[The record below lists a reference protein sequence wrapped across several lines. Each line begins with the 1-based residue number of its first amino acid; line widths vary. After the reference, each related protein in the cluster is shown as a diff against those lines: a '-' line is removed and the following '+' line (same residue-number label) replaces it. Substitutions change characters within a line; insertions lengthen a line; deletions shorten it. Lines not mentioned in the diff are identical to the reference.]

1 MRILKLLSNTGFIS
15 CNKSIAR
22 LLGLIEAVI
31 LGELCSISEMF
42 GGDEFYFSQE
52 KISNDTTLSEYQ
64 ICNALK
70 HLKEAGVIN
79 ITKKGLPCRNYYSIN
94 EDRVV
99 ELLDSDRTSS
109 QKIREQAPENFE
121 SSYPKNSGTFN
132 NKNTEIRI
140 QNKNTPH
147 AEAENSETEKLNL
160 GELQKQL
167 FSILEVHNRDAPQE
181 RKIPVSN
188 SLWSFVQK
196 ESRELLDNCKNESPQ
211 VILQSLKNYLLVAE
225 SPGTWKKVFSW
236 KDFLKNFIE
245 YTPDFFSEKKFLKT
259 AEISQY
265 SETSSAHTDS
275 AKVDE
280 DKRHRLEAELLDK
293 FDNMVGVRIGF
304 AEKIFKLY
312 QENNLPCRDYREF
325 RIQFAS
331 VSDKTEIISS
341 KALYER
347 FVDYAERVR
356 QGMAEPMT
364 FKDAIDSGTVK
375 LEE

>member
-70 HLKEAGVIN
+70 HLREAGVIN

-94 EDRVV
+94 EEKVI

-109 QKIREQAPENFE
+109 QKIREQAPENFDN
-121 SSYPKNSGTFN
+121 SYPKNSGTFN

-147 AEAENSETEKLNL
+147 AEAENRETEKMNL
-160 GELQKQL
+160 GDLQKEL
-167 FSILEVHNRDAPQE
+167 FSTLENHNKNSPQE

-196 ESRELLDNCKNESPQ
+196 ESRELLDVCKSESPQ
-211 VILQSLKNYLLVAE
+211 VILQSLKNYLSVAE
-225 SPGTWKKVFSW
+225 SQGTWKKVFSW
-236 KDFLKNFIE
+236 KDFLKNFID
-245 YTPDFFSEKKFLKT
+245 YTPDFFSEKKFLKIQESNQLSPDAPERIDSERFK
-259 AEISQY
+259 AERKQQE
-265 SETSSAHTDS
+265 ET
-275 AKVDE
+275 
-280 DKRHRLEAELLDK
+280 ELLDK
-293 FDNMVGVRIGF
+293 FENMTGVRIAY
-304 AEKIFKLY
+304 AEKIFSLY
-312 QENNLPCRDYREF
+312 QEYGLPCKDYRDF
-325 RIQFAS
+325 QIQFAS
-331 VSDKTEIISS
+331 VSEKTDNISS
-341 KALYER
+341 KELYER
-347 FVDYAERVR
+347 FLEYAERVKV
-356 QGMAEPMT
+356 GTATPMT
-364 FKDAIDSGTVK
+364 FRDAIDSGTVRV
-375 LEE
+375 E

>member
-1 MRILKLLSNTGFIS
+1 M
-15 CNKSIAR
+15 
-22 LLGLIEAVI
+22 
-31 LGELCSISEMF
+31 
-42 GGDEFYFSQE
+42 
-52 KISNDTTLSEYQ
+52 
-64 ICNALK
+64 
-70 HLKEAGVIN
+70 
-79 ITKKGLPCRNYYSIN
+79 
-94 EDRVV
+94 
-99 ELLDSDRTSS
+99 
-109 QKIREQAPENFE
+109 
-121 SSYPKNSGTFN
+121 
-132 NKNTEIRI
+132 
-140 QNKNTPH
+140 
-147 AEAENSETEKLNL
+147 
-160 GELQKQL
+160 
-167 FSILEVHNRDAPQE
+167 
-181 RKIPVSN
+181 SN

-280 DKRHRLEAELLDK
+280 DKRHRLETELLDK
-293 FDNMVGVRIGF
+293 FDSMVGVRIGF

-347 FVDYAERVR
+347 FVDYTERVR